1 MEIRWILLTI
11 TIITV
16 LLLPFVLWGSSLENW
31 TSYFF
36 RSSPAKLTVSLAI
49 GTLLA
54 IDIIAPVPSSILS
67 TAGGYFLGF
76 MVGTIVSLI
85 GMTISC
91 LTGYWL
97 GARFGRAVT
106 ERLLDQN
113 EISRFESLQK
123 KYGDWIIIISR
134 SIPLLAETSVLF
146 AGIGRM
152 NIGSFIL
159 MTTASNL
166 GMSLVY
172 AAVGAYSAKINS
184 FLFAFVGAILIPGII
199 IIIFK
204 NKRISYLVDGV

>member
-113 EISRFESLQK
+113 EISRFEFLQK